1 MTETS
6 LCLRP
11 SAEVNCRVGTH
22 LVYTEEHVGSRLL
35 HAACSNAP
43 VMEQYLLQGHTAS
56 ATITINAAVSYFPTL
71 YCHREVFKNAD
82 ITLENQ
88 YNGWNVLS
96 WDNFLGLM

>member
-11 SAEVNCRVGTH
+11 SAEVNGRVGTH
-22 LVYTEEHVGSRLL
+22 LVYTEEHVGSRPLLL
-35 HAACSNAP
+35 HTACSNVP

-56 ATITINAAVSYFPTL
+56 ATITINATVSYFPTS

-82 ITLENQ
+82 ITLESVQ
-88 YNGWNVLS
+88 WLECVE
-96 WDNFLGLM
+96 LG